1 MMNLEE
7 LKKQDFLPVLLG
19 SDINVYGMARSFHE
33 AYGVK
38 SVAVGKGILM
48 PCMNSKIVEVQAVE
62 PRLEEDEVFV
72 STLLKFAEHYP
83 GMKLLLVPCGDNY
96 IKMLVRNQDKLRS
109 TYLFECISEE
119 LLMQL
124 SIKESFYEVCEA
136 HGFSFPKTTTCSAE
150 NYKDIQLPFDFPVI
164 IKPSNSVAYWNC
176 RFPHKKKVF
185 VAETKAEFDAIL
197 EAIYGSSYQDHLI
210 LQEFIPGDDS
220 KMRVMNCY
228 CGKDKK
234 VKLIGL
240 GNAVLEEH
248 SPEGI
253 GSYAA
258 IINGYDEKLNEQM
271 KGFLEGIGYVG
282 FANFDMKYDE
292 RDGKYK
298 LFEMNLRQGRSS
310 YFVTAAGYNIA
321 KWLADDVV
329 YNKPMELTVATNKV
343 LYTIIPTKI
352 IFDYCPDEQ
361 VKAEAKRLIDEK
373 KVVNSYYYEK
383 DRSLKR
389 WLVFK
394 RNQMHYFE
402 KYKRYFGNKGLRD

>member
-1 MMNLEE
+1 MNKDE
-7 LKKQDFLPVLLG
+7 LMKQDFLPVLLG
-19 SDINVYGMARSFHE
+19 SDINVYGMARSYHE
-33 AYGVK
+33 AYGYK
-38 SVAVGKGILM
+38 SVAVGKGML
-48 PCMNSKIVEVQAVE
+48 PATMNSRIVEVQKVE

-72 STLLKFAEHYP
+72 STLREFAKRYE
-83 GMKLLLVPCGDNY
+83 GIRRLLVPCGDNY
-96 IKMLVRNQDKLRS
+96 IKMLVRNQDKLRDV
-109 TYLFECISEE
+109 YEFECISEE
-119 LLMQL
+119 LLMRL
-124 SIKESFYEVCEA
+124 SIKESFYEVCEE
-136 HGFSFPKTTTCSAE
+136 HGFSFPKTTTCSYE
-150 NYKDIQLPFDFPVI
+150 NYKDVTLPFDFPVI

-176 RFPHKKKVF
+176 KFPHKKKVF
-185 VAETKAEFDAIL
+185 VAQNKAEYDAIL
-197 EAIYGSSYQDHLI
+197 DAIYGSSYKDHLI

-234 VKLIGL
+234 VKLIAL

-258 IINGYDEKLNEQM
+258 IINGYDPALNEMM

-310 YFVTAAGYNIA
+310 FFVTAAGYNIA
-321 KWLADDVV
+321 KWLADDVI
-329 YNKPMELTVATNKV
+329 YNKPMDLTVAEEKV

-352 IFDYCPDEQ
+352 IFDYCPDEK
-361 VKAEAKRLIDEK
+361 VKAEAKKLISEH
-373 KVVNSYYYEK
+373 KVVNSYYYKK

-389 WLVFK
+389 WLMFI
-394 RNQMHYFE
+394 RNQYHYFG
-402 KYKRYFGNKGLRD
+402 KYKRYFNNKGLHD